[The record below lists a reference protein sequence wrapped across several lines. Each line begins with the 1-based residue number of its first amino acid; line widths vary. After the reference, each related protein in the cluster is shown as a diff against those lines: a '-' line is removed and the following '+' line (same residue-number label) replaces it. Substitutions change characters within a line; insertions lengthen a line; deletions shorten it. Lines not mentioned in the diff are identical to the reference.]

1 MGDIIVIIILII
13 VNGLFSMSEVAL
25 ISARKSRL
33 SADAKAGDKGAKTA
47 LALAEDPDRFLSTVQ
62 IGITLI
68 GILTGL
74 FSGAA
79 LSDTLAQWLH
89 SLGMSVHVVK
99 PIAQT
104 AIVVVVTYLSIV
116 LGELLPKRI
125 GLNASDRVARMMA
138 QPMKLLSVMAMP
150 AVWLLSKS
158 TSVLVKIFG
167 LDRNSNTVTEDEIKS
182 VIREGKDAGQ
192 VKDMEKDIMFRALVM
207 GDEKVSSIMT
217 HRIDLVVLDLS
228 MTAEAI
234 RNVIRE
240 SIHSSYPVYDEERED
255 VVGIVE
261 LKDLIFEI
269 CNDSFCLR
277 NVVKQGVFM
286 PETMLVY
293 DALDLLKQSGAHC
306 GMVCDEFGAM
316 QGLVTLCDILGGL
329 VGSVEVGT
337 DEPFIVERAQGN
349 GWLVDGQCPI
359 YDFMS
364 YFNLDDNYVP
374 SGYTTLAGLIL
385 EKLKRIPKVGD
396 TFEFQDLMLEIGD
409 MDGAR
414 IDRVI
419 VTKQPV
425 DAS

>member
-1 MGDIIVIIILII
+1 MGDIIVIVILII

-138 QPMKLLSVMAMP
+138 QPMKLLSVIAMP

-192 VKDMEKDIMFRALVM
+192 VKDMET
-207 GDEKVSSIMT
+207 G
-217 HRIDLVVLDLS
+217 
-228 MTAEAI
+228 
-234 RNVIRE
+234 
-240 SIHSSYPVYDEERED
+240 ERY
-255 VVGIVE
+255 G
-261 LKDLIFEI
+261 K
-269 CNDSFCLR
+269 
-277 NVVKQGVFM
+277 G
-286 PETMLVY
+286 Y
-293 DALDLLKQSGAHC
+293 
-306 GMVCDEFGAM
+306 
-316 QGLVTLCDILGGL
+316 
-329 VGSVEVGT
+329 
-337 DEPFIVERAQGN
+337 
-349 GWLVDGQCPI
+349 
-359 YDFMS
+359 
-364 YFNLDDNYVP
+364 YVP
-374 SGYTTLAGLIL
+374 
-385 EKLKRIPKVGD
+385 RFGD
-396 TFEFQDLMLEIGD
+396 G
-409 MDGAR
+409 
-414 IDRVI
+414 
-419 VTKQPV
+419 
-425 DAS
+425 